1 MRAIRAHFDGR
12 VIIPD
17 EPLELPPQSEVTVL
31 IDQETEEDAKIAE
44 ETRKYY
50 ESLSAEEKAEDEAWG
65 KGAEHDAG
73 SAWE

>member
-12 VIIPD
+12 VIVPD
-17 EPLELPPQSEVTVL
+17 EPLDLPPQSEVTVL
-31 IDQETEEDAKIAE
+31 IEQETEEDAKVAE

-65 KGAEHDAG
+65 KGLEKDAG

>member
-12 VIIPD
+12 VIVPD
-17 EPLELPPQSEVTVL
+17 EPLDLPPQSEVTVL
-31 IDQETEEDAKIAE
+31 IEMETEDDAKVVE

-65 KGAEHDAG
+65 KGMEKDAG

>member
-17 EPLELPPQSEVTVL
+17 EPLELPPDSEVTVL
-31 IDQETEEDAKIAE
+31 IEQETEEDAKIAE

-50 ESLSAEEKAEDEAWG
+50 ESLSTEERAEDEAWG
-65 KGAEHDAG
+65 KATERDAG